1 MTTSHDFDLTATPEM
16 TALLALVGA
25 RGVEAPAE
33 AAATQPAFE
42 RALRDHML
50 ALERRI
56 HTVDFGRFDV
66 NVPGVVVE
74 DVRYRR
80 REVKTVGEYTTL
92 AGKILVERTA
102 YRARG
107 GDGSESVVPL
117 ELRLGLVDG
126 HWTLA
131 AAEAAC
137 AFMAAVPSKEA
148 AELLKAAGTMRPS
161 SSHLDR
167 LPKRVSEVWEKDRRR
182 FEVEVR
188 AAEALDLPSPEKVA
202 LIVASLDGIML
213 PMKDAPRTPGLGKR
227 DQGPKG
233 HREVGCGTVSL
244 YDAEGERLHTVK
256 FARMPEGHKITLHQ
270 QLVDEVRAMRTRYPT
285 AEVMAVADG
294 ASENWRILAA
304 VAKEL
309 ECPMVELLDFFHA
322 VEHLEEAMRAVGA
335 SDIERARIRRV
346 LRDVPDGVER
356 VMEELTD
363 RYIEATVGRTAVGK
377 ALAYFQNQCHRAD
390 YAGRAAANQPIGSGV
405 QEAACKS
412 LVADRMKRSGMSWL
426 ESGGQA
432 ILTLRGLAQ
441 SERLRHAWNALAP
454 VMRAPFQIDPD
465 MRRQSPRRAA

>member
-1 MTTSHDFDLTATPEM
+1 MTVSHDFDLTATPEM
-16 TALLALVGA
+16 KALLTLVQA
-25 RGVEAPAE
+25 RMAEAPAE
-33 AAATQPAFE
+33 AVATQATFE

-50 ALERRI
+50 ALERRT
-56 HTVDFGRFDV
+56 HTFDFSRFDV
-66 NVPGVVVE
+66 DVPGVVV
-74 DVRYRR
+74 DNVRYRR
-80 REVKTVGEYTTL
+80 REAKTLGEYTTL
-92 AGKILVERTA
+92 AGKIVVERTT

-137 AFMAAVPSKEA
+137 VFMAALPSKEA
-148 AELLKAAGTMRPS
+148 AELLKAAGTMKPS

-167 LPKRVSEVWEKDRRR
+167 LPKRVSEVWEMARRE
-182 FEVEVR
+182 FEGKVR
-188 AAEALDLPSPEKVA
+188 VAEALDLPSPEMVA
-202 LIVASLDGIML
+202 LIVLSLDGIML

-244 YDAEGERLHTVK
+244 YDVKGERLHTVK
-256 FARMPEGHKITLHQ
+256 FARMPEAHKVVLHQ
-270 QLVDEVRAMRTRYPT
+270 QLVDEASAMRERYP
-285 AEVMAVADG
+285 AAKLMAVADG

-309 ECPMVELLDFFHA
+309 NCPMVELLDFFHA
-322 VEHLEEAMRAVGA
+322 VEHLEEAMRAVDA
-335 SDIERARIRRV
+335 SDIERARMRHI
-346 LRDVPDGVER
+346 LRDAPDGVER
-356 VMEELTD
+356 VIEELAV
-363 RYIEATVGRTAVGK
+363 RFSEADVGRAAAGK
-377 ALAYFQNQCHRAD
+377 ALTYFEKNCHRTD
-390 YAGRAAANQPIGSGV
+390 YAAAAAANQPIGSGV

-426 ESGGQA
+426 QNGGQA

-441 SERLRHAWNALAP
+441 SERMRHAWDVLAP
-454 VMRAPFQIDPD
+454 AMRHEFRVDPD
-465 MRRQSPRRAA
+465 LRPQSPRRAA

>member
-16 TALLALVGA
+16 KALLGLMQA
-25 RGVEAPAE
+25 RGAEPAAD
-33 AAATQPAFE
+33 AALTQPAFE
-42 RALRDHML
+42 HALRDALL
-50 ALERRI
+50 ALERRA
-56 HTVDFGRFDV
+56 HVVDFARFDV
-66 NVPGVVVE
+66 DVPGVVVE
-74 DVRYRR
+74 GVRYRR

-92 AGKILVERTA
+92 AGVIRVERTT

-117 ELRLGLVDG
+117 DLRLGLVGG

-137 AFMAAVPSKEA
+137 AFMASVPSKEA
-148 AELLKAAGTMRPS
+148 ANLLKAAGTMTPS

-167 LPKRVSEVWEKDRRR
+167 LPKRVSEVWEKDRKR

-188 AAEALDLPSPEKVA
+188 AAEALDLPSPERVA
-202 LIVASLDGIML
+202 LIVPSLDGIML

-244 YDAEGERLHTVK
+244 YDAQGERLHTVK
-256 FARMPEGHKITLHQ
+256 FARMPEAHKVALHR
-270 QLVDEVRAMRTRYPT
+270 QLVDEVRAMRERYPS
-285 AEVMAVADG
+285 AEMVAVADG

-309 ECPMVELLDFFHA
+309 ECPMVEVLDFFHA
-322 VEHLEEAMRAVGA
+322 IEHLEEAMRAVGA
-335 SDIERARIRRV
+335 SDIERARMRHV
-346 LRDVPDGVER
+346 LRDAPDGIER
-356 VMEELTD
+356 VIEELAVTFS
-363 RYIEATVGRTAVGK
+363 EATVGRSAVGK
-377 ALAYFQNQCHRAD
+377 ALAYFENNCHRVD
-390 YAGRAAANQPIGSGV
+390 YAERAAANQPIGSGV

-441 SERLRHAWNALAP
+441 SERLRHAWEVLAP
-454 VMRAPFQIDPD
+454 VMRPEFRVDPD
-465 MRRQSPRRAA
+465 LRRQSPRRAA

>member
-16 TALLALVGA
+16 KALLALVQA
-25 RGVEAPAE
+25 RGVEAPAD

-50 ALERRI
+50 ALERRV
-56 HTVDFGRFDV
+56 HTFDFSRFDID
-66 NVPGVVVE
+66 VPGVVVE
-74 DVRYRR
+74 GVRFRR
-80 REVKTVGEYTTL
+80 REAKTVGEYTTL
-92 AGKILVERTA
+92 AGKIRVERTA

-107 GDGSESVVPL
+107 GDGGESVVPL

-137 AFMAAVPSKEA
+137 AFMAAVPSKET
-148 AELLKAAGTMRPS
+148 AELLKAAGTMTPS

-167 LPKRVSEVWEKDRRR
+167 LPKRVSEVWEKGRKR
-182 FEVEVR
+182 FEAEVR

-202 LIVASLDGIML
+202 LIVPSLDGIML
-213 PMKDAPRTPGLGKR
+213 PMKDAPRTPRLGKR

-233 HREVGCGTVSL
+233 HREVGCATVSL
-244 YDAEGERLHTVK
+244 YDKHGERLHTVK
-256 FARMPEGHKITLHQ
+256 FARMPEVHKVGLHQ
-270 QLVDEVRAMRTRYPT
+270 QLVDEVRAMLDRYPH
-285 AEVMAVADG
+285 ADVMAVADG

-322 VEHLEEAMRAVGA
+322 IEHLEEGMRAVGA
-335 SDIERARIRRV
+335 SDIERARTRHF
-346 LRDVPDGVER
+346 LRDAPDGVER
-356 VMEELTD
+356 VIEELAF
-363 RYIEATVGRTAVGK
+363 RFSEAAVGRTAVGK
-377 ALAYFQNQCHRAD
+377 ALAYFENNCHRAD

-412 LVADRMKRSGMSWL
+412 LVGDRMKRSGMSWL
-426 ESGGQA
+426 ENGGQA

-441 SERLRHAWNALAP
+441 SGRLRHAWEVLAP
-454 VMRAPFQIDPD
+454 VMRREFQVDPD
-465 MRRQSPRRAA
+465 LQRQSPKRAA